1 MSTLLLSSR
10 FAKSLLIFLVLLGVD
25 CKAEDGFGTKAK
37 KNLPMHDNS
46 DTPGVQAEGIREVYQ
61 KDVTLVAANHDKRL
75 EDQELGSE
83 RLNIDEDSVTRRV
96 TGNERREIDNSAKD
110 AKGRDAGV
118 KEPTV
123 SKESPRKNEAGEEN
137 KEGNSKKTTITSK
150 AFSLNSKNRTFLY
163 KGDVVVIQPDMKL
176 TCKELIG
183 AYGEDNKISKMEAIG
198 DVVIY
203 KENMV
208 ATGNRGV
215 YVAKDRTLDLTESP
229 SVTQDGSILRAN
241 KIRVFLET
249 GLSQAVGEVRV
260 DVIEDE

>member
-1 MSTLLLSSR
+1 M
-10 FAKSLLIFLVLLGVD
+10 KSLLIFLVLLGVD
-25 CKAEDGFGTKAK
+25 CRAEDGFGIKAK
-37 KNLPMHDNS
+37 KNLAMHDNS
-46 DTPGVQAEGIREVYQ
+46 DTPGVNADGIRKVYQ
-61 KDVTLVAANHDKRL
+61 KDLALVAANRDKQL
-75 EDQELGSE
+75 EDQKLGSE
-83 RLNIDEDSVTRRV
+83 GLDRQINSGRV
-96 TGNERREIDNSAKD
+96 AEEAREGYESSGKD
-110 AKGRDAGV
+110 ANEGNKLGTVPALV
-118 KEPTV
+118 NESSANSPTREN
-123 SKESPRKNEAGEEN
+123 SKENN
-137 KEGNSKKTTITSK
+137 LNKTTITSK

-176 TCKELIG
+176 TCKELLG

-203 KENMV
+203 KEDMV

-229 SVTQDGSILRAN
+229 SVTQGGSILRAN